1 MTTVALLAIVAL
13 VLVNGFFV
21 AAEFALVSA
30 RPERMTGPETGVRR
44 LVRRQMGSLDEYLA
58 ACQLGITIAS
68 LALGAIGEPTIA
80 NLIEPALGSRLAAD
94 AVAVIATIGALLI
107 MTALHITIG
116 EQAPKSFAIG
126 SAERVVVLVAWPLEI
141 FHRSLRPLVRL
152 LNAISNAIVR
162 AFGGRPATEHGGA
175 TLEELRHLI
184 GGLTASGQ
192 VDPADARVLRAFFT
206 LDERRASEVLTPR
219 SRVIAVREQES
230 VGDALEAAV
239 TSGHSRLPMLS
250 DDGELLGVVLARDL
264 SQALLAGG
272 ASSPAADHVREM
284 QITPE
289 RQTLDVLLGR
299 LRDAHASICAVLDE
313 YGVFLGIVT
322 IEDILEEIVGEIED
336 ESDRPTGVR
345 LLPNGAVVCPGDTAI
360 DDLADY
366 GIVLESE
373 AETVGGLVQL
383 ELGRV
388 PRPRD
393 TVTTATARLRV
404 QSMDGNRVKRM
415 HITPLDRTAPPR

>member
-1 MTTVALLAIVAL
+1 MTTIALLAIVAL
-13 VLVNGFFV
+13 VLINGFFV

-44 LVRRQMGSLDEYLA
+44 LVRRQMGALDEYLA

-80 NLIEPALGSRLAAD
+80 NLIEPLLGSRLAAD
-94 AVAVIATIGALLI
+94 AVAVIATVTALLI

-126 SAERVVVLVAWPLEI
+126 SAERVVVLCSWPLEI

-152 LNAISNAIVR
+152 LNAISNGIVR

-192 VDPADARVLRAFFT
+192 VDPSDARMLRAFFT
-206 LDERRASEVLTPR
+206 LDERRAAEVLTPR
-219 SRVIAVREQES
+219 SRVVSVREDES
-230 VGDALEAAV
+230 VGEALEAAV

-264 SQALLAGG
+264 SQALLDGG
-272 ASSPAADHVREM
+272 ASSPAASHVREM

-299 LRDAHASICAVLDE
+299 MRDAHASICAVLDE

-322 IEDILEEIVGEIED
+322 VEDILEEIVGQIED

-366 GIVLESE
+366 GIVLESD
-373 AETVGGLVQL
+373 AETVGGLVQM

>member
-94 AVAVIATIGALLI
+94 AVAVIATIAALLI

-126 SAERVVVLVAWPLEI
+126 SAERVVVLVAWPLEV

-175 TLEELRHLI
+175 TPRGAAASDRRPDRLGPGRSRGRAGAAGVLHARRAARV
-184 GGLTASGQ
+184 GG
-192 VDPADARVLRAFFT
+192 ADARA
-206 LDERRASEVLTPR
+206 
-219 SRVIAVREQES
+219 
-230 VGDALEAAV
+230 
-239 TSGHSRLPMLS
+239 
-250 DDGELLGVVLARDL
+250 
-264 SQALLAGG
+264 
-272 ASSPAADHVREM
+272 
-284 QITPE
+284 
-289 RQTLDVLLGR
+289 
-299 LRDAHASICAVLDE
+299 
-313 YGVFLGIVT
+313 
-322 IEDILEEIVGEIED
+322 
-336 ESDRPTGVR
+336 
-345 LLPNGAVVCPGDTAI
+345 PG
-360 DDLADY
+360 
-366 GIVLESE
+366 
-373 AETVGGLVQL
+373 
-383 ELGRV
+383 
-388 PRPRD
+388 
-393 TVTTATARLRV
+393 
-404 QSMDGNRVKRM
+404 
-415 HITPLDRTAPPR
+415 

>member
-345 LLPNGAVVCPGDTAI
+345 LLPNGAVVCPGDTPI
-360 DDLADY
+360 DDLFDY

>member
-1 MTTVALLAIVAL
+1 M
-13 VLVNGFFV
+13 
-21 AAEFALVSA
+21 
-30 RPERMTGPETGVRR
+30 
-44 LVRRQMGSLDEYLA
+44 
-58 ACQLGITIAS
+58 
-68 LALGAIGEPTIA
+68 
-80 NLIEPALGSRLAAD
+80 
-94 AVAVIATIGALLI
+94 
-107 MTALHITIG
+107 
-116 EQAPKSFAIG
+116 
-126 SAERVVVLVAWPLEI
+126 
-141 FHRSLRPLVRL
+141 
-152 LNAISNAIVR
+152 
-162 AFGGRPATEHGGA
+162 
-175 TLEELRHLI
+175 
-184 GGLTASGQ
+184 
-192 VDPADARVLRAFFT
+192 LRAFFT

-272 ASSPAADHVREM
+272 ATSPAADHVREM

-366 GIVLESE
+366 GIMLESE

-393 TVTTATARLRV
+393 TVTTANARLRV

>member
-1 MTTVALLAIVAL
+1 MTTVALLAIVVL

-30 RPERMTGPETGVRR
+30 RPERMSGPETGVRR

-94 AVAVIATIGALLI
+94 AVAVIATVTALLI

-152 LNAISNAIVR
+152 LNAISNGIVR

-219 SRVIAVREQES
+219 SRVIVVREQES

-264 SQALLAGG
+264 SQSLLAGG
-272 ASSPAADHVREM
+272 ASAPAADHVREM

-289 RQTLDVLLGR
+289 RQTLDILLGR
-299 LRDAHASICAVLDE
+299 MRDAHASICAVLDE

-322 IEDILEEIVGEIED
+322 VEDILEEIVGEIED

-345 LLPNGAVVCPGDTAI
+345 LLPNGAVVCPGDTPI
-360 DDLADY
+360 DDLFDY

-393 TVTTATARLRV
+393 TVTTPTARLRV

>member
-126 SAERVVVLVAWPLEI
+126 SAERVVVLVAWPLEV

-345 LLPNGAVVCPGDTAI
+345 LLPNGAVVCPGDTPI
-360 DDLADY
+360 DDLFDY

>member
-152 LNAISNAIVR
+152 LNAISNGIVR

-219 SRVIAVREQES
+219 SRVIAAREQES

-264 SQALLAGG
+264 SQSLLAGG
-272 ASSPAADHVREM
+272 ASAPAADHVREM

-289 RQTLDVLLGR
+289 RQTLDILLGR
-299 LRDAHASICAVLDE
+299 MRDAHASICAVLDE

-322 IEDILEEIVGEIED
+322 VEDILEEIVGEIED

-345 LLPNGAVVCPGDTAI
+345 LLPNGAVVCPGDTPI
-360 DDLADY
+360 DDLFDY

-393 TVTTATARLRV
+393 TVTTPTARLRV